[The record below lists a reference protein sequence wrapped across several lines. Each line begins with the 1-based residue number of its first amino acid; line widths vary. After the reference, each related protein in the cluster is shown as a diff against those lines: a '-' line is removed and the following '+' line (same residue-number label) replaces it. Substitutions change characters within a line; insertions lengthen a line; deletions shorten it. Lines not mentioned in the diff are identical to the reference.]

1 MSKQNGGENE
11 PRQESLRASLQR
23 DRKGG
28 FSTHAAKLMAKPL
41 GGKPAECTLT
51 GHCRTFVFEFP
62 GSEVIAEES
71 EQYRVIFEKSG
82 MKAVIVCDLLA
93 YFEKEPAD
101 SLHFSI
107 DVSLRAAVHHAYE
120 KSVEQGK
127 TATRKLFLVIEEF
140 TEFNPAVMSRDQ
152 CFTIDEA
159 RDGEAIIEGGRR
171 GKRALLAFPAL
182 GCPWPD
188 FQSDMYR
195 VNVVLAAV
203 KAVQNVTGHIT
214 QLYEC
219 SCFMSSKQ
227 EAVYTLNLTM
237 NASGV
242 AVSRLTAAELEERSG
257 RIGSM
262 VQRMMSESHPVASE
276 LFDSLVL
283 DKTTD
288 DGYLRLSY
296 LRLWQAVE
304 DAKRHLGQPELLNE
318 REVIAG
324 SLAPIE
330 LKAYRNAIAHWHTG
344 RIDHSYLSDLQYMTM
359 ELLRRKYGGNPEPS
373 K

>member
-1 MSKQNGGENE
+1 MSKQNEENE
-11 PRQESLRASLQR
+11 PRRESLRASLQR
-23 DRKGG
+23 DKKGG

-51 GHCRTFVFEFP
+51 AHCRTFLFEFP
-62 GSEVIAEES
+62 GSKVGSEEPVRHS
-71 EQYRVIFEKSG
+71 VIFDKFG
-82 MKAVIVCDLLA
+82 MKAAIVFDLPS
-93 YFEKEPAD
+93 YFENEPAN

-107 DVSLRAAVHHAYE
+107 DVSLRAAVHRVYE
-120 KSVEQGK
+120 ESVEQSE
-127 TATRKLFLVIEEF
+127 TATKKLFLVIEEF
-140 TEFNPAVMSRDQ
+140 TEFNPTMMSRDQ
-152 CFTIDEA
+152 CFRIDET
-159 RDGEAIIEGGRR
+159 RDGEAMIEGGRL
-171 GKRALLAFPAL
+171 GERALLAFPAI

-203 KAVQNVTGHIT
+203 KAVQNVVGHIT

-219 SCFMSSKQ
+219 SCFVSSKQ

-237 NASGV
+237 NASGM
-242 AVSRLTAAELEERSG
+242 AVSRLTSAELEERSS

-262 VQRMMSESHPVASE
+262 VQGMMSESDPVASE
-276 LFDSLVL
+276 LFDSIVL

-304 DAKRHLGQPELLNE
+304 DAKKYLGQPELLNE
-318 REVIAG
+318 RDVIAG
-324 SLAPIE
+324 TLPPIE
-330 LKAYRNAIAHWHTG
+330 LKAYRNAIAHWRTG

-359 ELLRRKYGGNPEPS
+359 ELLRRKYGGNP
-373 K
+373 

>member
-1 MSKQNGGENE
+1 MSKQNGRNE
-11 PRQESLRASLQR
+11 LRPESLRASLQR
-23 DRKGG
+23 DRKSG
-28 FSTHAAKLMAKPL
+28 FTTYAAKLMAKPL

-62 GSEVIAEES
+62 RSEVIAEES
-71 EQYRVIFEKSG
+71 VQHNVIFEKSG

-93 YFEKEPAD
+93 YFEKEPAN

-107 DVSLRAAVHHAYE
+107 DISLRAAVHRAYE
-120 KSVEQGK
+120 KSVEQRERRAK
-127 TATRKLFLVIEEF
+127 KLFLVIEEF
-140 TEFNPAVMSRDQ
+140 TEFSPTVMSRDQ
-152 CFTIDEA
+152 SFTIDES
-159 RDGEAIIEGGRR
+159 RDGEAIIEGGRQ
-171 GKRALLAFPAL
+171 GDRALLAFPAL

-219 SCFMSSKQ
+219 SCFVSSKQ
-227 EAVYTLNLTM
+227 EAVYTLNPTM
-237 NASGV
+237 NASGMV
-242 AVSRLTAAELEERSG
+242 VSRLTEAELEERSS

-262 VQRMMSESHPVASE
+262 LQRMMSESDPAASE
-276 LFDSLVL
+276 LFDSIVL

-296 LRLWQAVE
+296 LRLWQAVA
-304 DAKRHLGQPELLNE
+304 DARDHLGQPELLNE
-318 REVIAG
+318 RDVIAG
-324 SLAPIE
+324 NLAPIE

-344 RIDHSYLSDLQYMTM
+344 RIDHSYLSDLQNTTM
-359 ELLRRKYGGNPEPS
+359 ELLRRKYGGNPAPS
-373 K
+373 R

>member
-1 MSKQNGGENE
+1 
-11 PRQESLRASLQR
+11 
-23 DRKGG
+23 
-28 FSTHAAKLMAKPL
+28 MAKPL
-41 GGKPAECTLT
+41 GGIPAGCTLT
-51 GHCRTFVFEFP
+51 GHYRTIVFELP
-62 GSEVIAEES
+62 GSEVNAEES
-71 EQYRVIFEKSG
+71 VQHSVIFETSG
-82 MKAVIVCDLLA
+82 MKAAIVCDLLA

-107 DVSLRAAVHHAYE
+107 DVSLRAAVHRADE
-120 KSVEQGK
+120 KSVEQRARTTK
-127 TATRKLFLVIEEF
+127 KLFLVVEEF
-140 TEFNPAVMSRDQ
+140 AEFSPIVMSKDQ
-152 CFTIDEA
+152 CFTIDET
-159 RDGEAIIEGGRR
+159 RDGEAIIEGGRQ
-171 GKRALLAFPAL
+171 GERALLAFPAVD
-182 GCPWPD
+182 CPWPD
-188 FQSDMYR
+188 FQSDMYH

-203 KAVQNVTGHIT
+203 KAVQNVTGHIA

-219 SCFMSSKQ
+219 SCFVSSKQ
-227 EAVYTLNLTM
+227 EAVYILNLTM

-242 AVSRLTAAELEERSG
+242 VVSSLTAAELEERSS

-262 VQRMMSESHPVASE
+262 VQRMMSESDPTASE

-304 DAKRHLGQPELLNE
+304 DARKYLGWPELLNE
-318 REVIAG
+318 RDVIAG
-324 SLAPIE
+324 NLAPIE

-344 RIDHSYLSDLQYMTM
+344 RIDHSYLSDLQYTTM